1 MGSLGALGI
10 TLKGSCVAHCPAVP
24 LVEVRRSTGGLTSR
38 ACTAKELGGT
48 GKGVGLREGCVH
60 AEFSKCRD
68 EGLPLVLGGLM
79 NTQRWPFVQGTQV
92 RRAGIEVSGGSKV

>member
-1 MGSLGALGI
+1 MG
-10 TLKGSCVAHCPAVP
+10 P
-24 LVEVRRSTGGLTSR
+24 
-38 ACTAKELGGT
+38 
-48 GKGVGLREGCVH
+48 REGCVH

-68 EGLPLVLGGLM
+68 EGFPFVLGGLM